1 MVDDQI
7 GKKNM
12 SKGGDQEMLGIG
24 MLVKDE
30 REMEEDKKR
39 EGAYDLGYKRSKE
52 LGS

>member
-1 MVDDQI
+1 
-7 GKKNM
+7 
-12 SKGGDQEMLGIG
+12 MLGIG

-39 EGAYDLGYKRSKE
+39 EGAYDLGYERSKE